1 MKTYLKILDENMME
15 DGIRYEIGKRYKLP
29 SEEIKLLKDVTDLFE
44 YEFNFKLNKYENE
57 ITDRIFNVKI
67 NKKKNYFIIKN
78 EVDYKKTINSL
89 YDDNFCNNLDEYLY
103 ISENLFL
110 ITFIAIKFNKKKYI
124 KYLKKIYEKFDEK
137 FRKNLLNLMKEKDI
151 MEMNFYE
158 LENFEEIADIIS
170 NKYISDDLFKKL
182 KEGPDLSHIKFKQGI
197 KIIFLDELIKEKSFQ
212 IDLNIAKCGYDK
224 HLDYLINLNQRDE
237 TILSVLKNE
246 RKKDID
252 FIINNYHLYSD
263 DIFVKILEIGDFY
276 QLQSLYQKVKDKF
289 SEQFKDVVKASINK
303 KHLFH
308 KEKIR
313 FHYVFQEDSH
323 SFLKISYNSIK
334 FNEKPYFLID
344 YLKFTKNKKGFCT
357 YLNETN
363 SFMGKLYNKWK
374 ITCLRDLTDTEYSE
388 LQEDI
393 KKLKEDYNYIY
404 TNEFSSYFRKFSID
418 EIRNLSKRPIKTI
431 N

>member
-170 NKYISDDLFKKL
+170 NKYISEVLF
-182 KEGPDLSHIKFKQGI
+182 
-197 KIIFLDELIKEKSFQ
+197 
-212 IDLNIAKCGYDK
+212 
-224 HLDYLINLNQRDE
+224 
-237 TILSVLKNE
+237 
-246 RKKDID
+246 
-252 FIINNYHLYSD
+252 
-263 DIFVKILEIGDFY
+263 
-276 QLQSLYQKVKDKF
+276 
-289 SEQFKDVVKASINK
+289 
-303 KHLFH
+303 
-308 KEKIR
+308 
-313 FHYVFQEDSH
+313 
-323 SFLKISYNSIK
+323 
-334 FNEKPYFLID
+334 
-344 YLKFTKNKKGFCT
+344 
-357 YLNETN
+357 
-363 SFMGKLYNKWK
+363 
-374 ITCLRDLTDTEYSE
+374 
-388 LQEDI
+388 I
-393 KKLKEDYNYIY
+393 KK
-404 TNEFSSYFRKFSID
+404 
-418 EIRNLSKRPIKTI
+418 RP
-431 N
+431 